1 MFNNFSKLLVVLFFL
16 MNQEMI
22 QAKHI
27 LTNQTNTI
35 ATTMEDGYSATAT
48 WNISSDINVI
58 GYLIYYGTSID
69 NRTNFLNVGNC
80 NTTTIYG
87 LLQGMTYYFCVTAY
101 DKHGFESI
109 PSNEVEYTVPVIDNS
124 PITLQVKNVAMEII
138 IDFDA
143 THGNVYNIQ
152 MTEDFKEWKTLSIT
166 NTFSGN
172 IVIPMTDIEQ
182 HPHKFYRIVKN

>member
-1 MFNNFSKLLVVLFFL
+1 M
-16 MNQEMI
+16 
-22 QAKHI
+22 
-27 LTNQTNTI
+27 
-35 ATTMEDGYSATAT
+35 
-48 WNISSDINVI
+48 
-58 GYLIYYGTSID
+58 
-69 NRTNFLNVGNC
+69 
-80 NTTTIYG
+80 
-87 LLQGMTYYFCVTAY
+87 
-101 DKHGFESI
+101 
-109 PSNEVEYTVPVIDNS
+109 IDNS